1 MAKGVS
7 KLRNLYDALDENDEA
22 GKKEFFKLVVFMI
35 QLPLTSGSVKEG
47 MAKHDEKIL
56 DTVCKFAVSFFQGT
70 ANLTTE
76 FK

>member
-22 GKKEFFKLVVFMI
+22 GKKEFFRLVVFMI

-56 DTVCKFAVSFFQGT
+56 DTVCKFAVSFFQGKP
-70 ANLTTE
+70 TTE